1 MYKKNKEMYK
11 SALRHFALT
20 AVAVYTAKPDAD
32 WKALLAGVVAA
43 IVGPAI
49 RGLDKNDPAFG
60 RVADWA
66 TAEIDKLAKKSVKKA
81 VKKK

>member
-1 MYKKNKEMYK
+1 MNKQAVK
-11 SALRHFALT
+11 SAARHFALT
-20 AVAVYTAKPDAD
+20 AAAVWLAKPDAD

-60 RVADWA
+60 RVADWVI
-66 TAEIDKLAKKSVKKA
+66 AEIDKLAKKPVKKA

>member
-1 MYKKNKEMYK
+1 
-11 SALRHFALT
+11 
-20 AVAVYTAKPDAD
+20 VAVYTAKPDAD
-32 WKALLAGVVAA
+32 WKALAAGVVAA

-60 RVADWA
+60 RVADWV
-66 TAEIDKLAKKSVKKA
+66 TTEIDKLAKKSVKKA

>member
-1 MYKKNKEMYK
+1 MK
-11 SALRHFALT
+11 SAARHFALT
-20 AVAVYTAKPDAD
+20 AAAVWLAKPDAD

-60 RVADWA
+60 RVADWVI
-66 TAEIDKLAKKSVKKA
+66 AEIDKLAKKPVKKA

>member
-1 MYKKNKEMYK
+1 MNKQALK
-11 SALRHFALT
+11 SAVRHFSLT
-20 AVAVYTAKPDAD
+20 AAAVWLAKPDAD

-60 RVADWA
+60 RVSDWVI
-66 TAEIDKLAKKSVKKA
+66 AEIDKLAKKPVKKA